1 MKLLQDSI
9 NGGSEK
15 DEEEEEDGLGIW
27 FWALMAFE
35 FSCLFGVS
43 DLFL

>member
-27 FWALMAFE
+27 LCALMAFE
-35 FSCLFGVS
+35 VSCLFGVS